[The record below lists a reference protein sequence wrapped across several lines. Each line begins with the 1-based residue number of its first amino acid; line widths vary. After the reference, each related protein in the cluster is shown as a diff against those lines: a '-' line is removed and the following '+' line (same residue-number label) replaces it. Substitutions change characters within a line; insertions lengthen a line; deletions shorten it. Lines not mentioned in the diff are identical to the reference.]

1 MKAAIYSRKSKFTGK
16 GDSIENQI
24 QLCMDYSKSIGIKEF
39 LVYEDEGFSGGNID
53 RPQFKKMMQDAKDKK
68 FDCLVCYRL
77 DRISR
82 NVSDFSTLIEKLNK
96 LEISFISIKEQFDT
110 STPMGRAMMF
120 ISSVFAQLERET
132 IAERIKDN
140 MYELARSGRWLG
152 GKTPH
157 GFTSKKISFLDEN
170 LKERSMYQL
179 EVNDEQMEI
188 VKLIFNKYLELRSL
202 SQLYKYVYHNGIKGP
217 RGGKFDP
224 SSLSGILRNPA
235 YVKANEDILD
245 YLRSLG
251 MEVVGVPDGQC
262 GILTYAKNTSN
273 SIAAIAKH
281 HGVIEPDVW
290 LEVQSILNENKDKI
304 PRISTGKTA
313 LLSGLLKCGKC
324 GSNMRIMYK
333 GKRNDED
340 LKYYY
345 VCGTKRSLGVEGC
358 NCKNLNGPLVE
369 NLVIDKIKNCN
380 IESVIN
386 AFNSNNAKVDTV
398 FSDVRSKINL
408 LKNSISEKEK
418 LISNLVMELAKNT
431 GSVASEYII
440 SQIEGLNGE
449 IDSLKSKVSELE
461 SSSVDI
467 NSASLNLDIIVSNL
481 KKFNYEVDDASL
493 DDKRL
498 LLSTIVDSIVWDD
511 ASGNLSIVYMGA
523 KMDDLVSLSDGS
535 HFCSDGRCTIY
546 KSATSEND
554 IINSPKQN
562 IDSSSELKDVDSVD
576 INYTDLTTPELKK
589 NTFGQRLRKSRL
601 ELGLSVKD
609 VADICKI
616 TPSVVNGYE
625 LERFYPSKEILD
637 LLSSTFN
644 VNYLCSDGYTN
655 LILNYDI
662 FIENLKI
669 WISDNNFTTQ
679 IAADKL
685 GVSRSL
691 LRFWF
696 NGGTMRISLYNKIK
710 GNLAHYN
717 LI

>member
-152 GKTPH
+152 GKAPH

-224 SSLSGILRNPA
+224 SSLGIILRNPA

-245 YLRSLG
+245 YLRSIG
-251 MEVVGVPDGQC
+251 MEVVGTANGQC

-290 LEVQSILNENKDKI
+290 LEVQNLLNENKDKI

-313 LLSGLLKCGKC
+313 LLSGLLKCHKC
-324 GSNMRIMYK
+324 GANMRIMYK
-333 GKRNDED
+333 GKRNEED

-345 VCGTKRSLGVEGC
+345 VCGTKKSLGIKGC

-369 NLVIDKIKNCN
+369 SLVIDRVKNCN
-380 IESVIN
+380 VESVISE
-386 AFNSNNAKVDTV
+386 FNNNKVKVDTI
-398 FSDVRSKINL
+398 FSDVKSEINL
-408 LKNSISEKEK
+408 LKNSTSEKEK
-418 LISNLVMELAKNT
+418 LIGNLVMELAKNT

-440 SQIEGLNGE
+440 SQIESLNGE

-461 SSSVDI
+461 SSSFDI

-481 KKFNYEVDDASL
+481 KKFNCEVDDASL

-498 LLSTIVDSIVWDD
+498 LLSTIIDSIVWDD
-511 ASGNLSIVYMGA
+511 VSGNLSIVYMGA
-523 KMDDLVSLSDGS
+523 KMDDLVSLSDES
-535 HFCSDGRCTIY
+535 HFYGDGRCTIY

-576 INYTDLTTPELKK
+576 INYTDLTTPELKE

>member
-224 SSLSGILRNPA
+224 SSLGIILRNPA

-245 YLRSLG
+245 YLRSIG
-251 MEVVGVPDGQC
+251 MEVVGTANGQC

-290 LEVQSILNENKDKI
+290 LEVQNLLNENKDKI

-313 LLSGLLKCGKC
+313 LLSGLLKCHKC
-324 GSNMRIMYK
+324 GANMRIMYK
-333 GKRNDED
+333 GKRNEED

-345 VCGTKRSLGVEGC
+345 VCGTKKSLGIKGC

-369 NLVIDKIKNCN
+369 SLVIDRVKNCN
-380 IESVIN
+380 VESVISE
-386 AFNSNNAKVDTV
+386 FNNNKVKVDTI
-398 FSDVRSKINL
+398 FSDVKSEINL
-408 LKNSISEKEK
+408 LKNSTSEKEK
-418 LISNLVMELAKNT
+418 LIGNLVMELAKNT

-440 SQIEGLNGE
+440 SQIESLNGE

-481 KKFNYEVDDASL
+481 KKFNCEVDDASL

-535 HFCSDGRCTIY
+535 HFYGDGRYAIY
-546 KSATSEND
+546 KSATLEDNSIVDLPKFDPNITDQLQD
-554 IINSPKQN
+554 I
-562 IDSSSELKDVDSVD
+562 DSVD
-576 INYTDLTTPELKK
+576 LSLSPNFKED
-589 NTFGQRLRKSRL
+589 TFGDRLRKSRI
-601 ELGLSVKD
+601 ELGLSIPE
-609 VADICKI
+609 VAKLCNVTNSII
-616 TPSVVNGYE
+616 SGYE
-625 LERFYPSKEILD
+625 CNRYYPTKKVLN
-637 LLSSTFN
+637 LLSCKFDM
-644 VNYLCSDGYTN
+644 NYICLDGYTKLLYN
-655 LILNYDI
+655 FDI
-662 FIENLKI
+662 FLNKLKSWINENNYTRDVAANKI
-669 WISDNNFTTQ
+669 
-679 IAADKL
+679 
-685 GVSRSL
+685 GVSRAL
-691 LRFWF
+691 LRYWF
-696 NGGTMRISLYNKIK
+696 NGGIIKVSTYNKIIK
-710 GNLAHYN
+710 NLEIYK

>member
-224 SSLSGILRNPA
+224 SSLSCILRNPA

-535 HFCSDGRCTIY
+535 HFCSDGRSYIY
-546 KSATSEND
+546 E
-554 IINSPKQN
+554 
-562 IDSSSELKDVDSVD
+562 
-576 INYTDLTTPELKK
+576 
-589 NTFGQRLRKSRL
+589 
-601 ELGLSVKD
+601 
-609 VADICKI
+609 
-616 TPSVVNGYE
+616 
-625 LERFYPSKEILD
+625 
-637 LLSSTFN
+637 
-644 VNYLCSDGYTN
+644 
-655 LILNYDI
+655 
-662 FIENLKI
+662 
-669 WISDNNFTTQ
+669 
-679 IAADKL
+679 
-685 GVSRSL
+685 
-691 LRFWF
+691 
-696 NGGTMRISLYNKIK
+696 
-710 GNLAHYN
+710 
-717 LI
+717 

>member
-386 AFNSNNAKVDTV
+386 AFNSNKAKVDTV

-440 SQIEGLNGE
+440 SQIESLNGE
-449 IDSLKSKVSELE
+449 IDALKSKVSELE

-523 KMDDLVSLSDGS
+523 KMDDLVSLSDWS
-535 HFCSDGRCTIY
+535 HFCSDCRCTIY

-576 INYTDLTTPELKK
+576 INYTDLTTPELKE

>member
-39 LVYEDEGFSGGNID
+39 LIYEDEGFSGGNID

-281 HGVIEPDVW
+281 HGVIEPDMW

-324 GSNMRIMYK
+324 GANMRIMYK
-333 GKRNDED
+333 GKRNDKD

-345 VCGTKRSLGVEGC
+345 VCGTKRSLGVKGC

-386 AFNSNNAKVDTV
+386 AFNSNKAKVDTV
-398 FSDVRSKINL
+398 FSDVRSEINL
-408 LKNSISEKEK
+408 LKNSIAEKEK

-449 IDSLKSKVSELE
+449 IEVLKSKVNELE
-461 SSSVDI
+461 SSSFDI

-481 KKFNYEVDDASL
+481 KKFNSEVDDASL

-498 LLSTIVDSIVWDD
+498 LLSTIVDSIIWDD

-523 KMDDLVSLSDGS
+523 KMDDLVSLSDRS

-546 KSATSEND
+546 KSATLKDNAIVDLPKFDTNITEELQD
-554 IINSPKQN
+554 IDSLDISLSPKFKE
-562 IDSSSELKDVDSVD
+562 D
-576 INYTDLTTPELKK
+576 
-589 NTFGQRLRKSRL
+589 TFGDRLRKSRI
-601 ELGLSVKD
+601 ELGLSIPE
-609 VADICKI
+609 VAKLCNVTNSII
-616 TPSVVNGYE
+616 SGYE
-625 LERFYPSKEILD
+625 CNRYYPTKEVIN
-637 LLSSTFN
+637 LLSSKFDIE
-644 VNYLCSDGYTN
+644 YLCVEGYT
-655 LILNYDI
+655 
-662 FIENLKI
+662 KI
-669 WISDNNFTTQ
+669 IYNFDKFL
-679 IAADKL
+679 DKL
-685 GVSRSL
+685 KLWIKENNYTLEVAANKLGISRGL
-691 LRFWF
+691 FRYWF
-696 NGGTMRISLYNKIK
+696 NGGIVRVSLYEKIK
-710 GNLAHYN
+710 NNLEKYN

>member
-224 SSLSGILRNPA
+224 SSLGIILRNPA

-245 YLRSLG
+245 YLRSIG
-251 MEVVGVPDGQC
+251 MEVVGTANGQC

-290 LEVQSILNENKDKI
+290 LEVQNLLNENKDKI

-313 LLSGLLKCGKC
+313 LLSGLLKCHKC
-324 GSNMRIMYK
+324 GANMRIMYK
-333 GKRNDED
+333 GKRNEED

-345 VCGTKRSLGVEGC
+345 VCGTKKSLGIKGC

-369 NLVIDKIKNCN
+369 SLVIDRVKNCN
-380 IESVIN
+380 VESVISE
-386 AFNSNNAKVDTV
+386 FNNNKVKVDTI
-398 FSDVRSKINL
+398 FSDVKSEINL

-418 LISNLVMELAKNT
+418 LIGNLVMELAKNT

-440 SQIEGLNGE
+440 SQIESLNGE

-481 KKFNYEVDDASL
+481 KKFNCEVDDASL

-535 HFCSDGRCTIY
+535 HFYGDGRYAIY
-546 KSATSEND
+546 KSATLEDNSIVDLPKFDPNITDQLQD
-554 IINSPKQN
+554 I
-562 IDSSSELKDVDSVD
+562 DSVD
-576 INYTDLTTPELKK
+576 LSLSPNFKED
-589 NTFGQRLRKSRL
+589 TFGDRLRKSRI
-601 ELGLSVKD
+601 ELGLSIPE
-609 VADICKI
+609 VAKLCNVTNSII
-616 TPSVVNGYE
+616 SGYE
-625 LERFYPSKEILD
+625 CNRYYPTKKVLN
-637 LLSSTFN
+637 LLSCKFDM
-644 VNYLCSDGYTN
+644 NYICLDGYTKLLYN
-655 LILNYDI
+655 FDI
-662 FIENLKI
+662 FLNKLKSWINENNYTRDVAANKI
-669 WISDNNFTTQ
+669 
-679 IAADKL
+679 
-685 GVSRSL
+685 GVSRAL
-691 LRFWF
+691 LRYWF
-696 NGGTMRISLYNKIK
+696 NGGIIKVSTYNKIIK
-710 GNLAHYN
+710 NLEIYK

>member
-245 YLRSLG
+245 YLRSIG

-313 LLSGLLKCGKC
+313 LLSGLLKC
-324 GSNMRIMYK
+324 
-333 GKRNDED
+333 
-340 LKYYY
+340 YY
-345 VCGTKRSLGVEGC
+345 VCGTKRSLGVEAC

-386 AFNSNNAKVDTV
+386 AFNSNKAKVDTV

-440 SQIEGLNGE
+440 SQIESLNGE
-449 IDSLKSKVSELE
+449 IDALKSKVSELE

-535 HFCSDGRCTIY
+535 HFCSDCRSYIY
-546 KSATSEND
+546 E
-554 IINSPKQN
+554 
-562 IDSSSELKDVDSVD
+562 
-576 INYTDLTTPELKK
+576 
-589 NTFGQRLRKSRL
+589 
-601 ELGLSVKD
+601 
-609 VADICKI
+609 
-616 TPSVVNGYE
+616 
-625 LERFYPSKEILD
+625 
-637 LLSSTFN
+637 
-644 VNYLCSDGYTN
+644 
-655 LILNYDI
+655 
-662 FIENLKI
+662 
-669 WISDNNFTTQ
+669 
-679 IAADKL
+679 
-685 GVSRSL
+685 
-691 LRFWF
+691 
-696 NGGTMRISLYNKIK
+696 
-710 GNLAHYN
+710 
-717 LI
+717 